1 MGAGESCFLNPK
13 GLTQKGN
20 EDVIQARLLL
30 WVGEQL
36 NSPSGEFCF
45 STLPEKETLS
55 PSSLMN
61 LFRVSQTQSRRG
73 KGSALTGVSPPVLQ
87 CHFREGTQHSANF
100 FFAVSRFTTAPQ
112 AKLES
117 SVMGP
122 AGPF

>member
-36 NSPSGEFCF
+36 SSPSGEFCF
-45 STLPEKETLS
+45 SALPDKETLS

-61 LFRVSQTQSRRG
+61 LFRVSQTQSRG
-73 KGSALTGVSPPVLQ
+73 GEGSALTEVSPLLQ
-87 CHFREGTQHSANF
+87 CHFREGTQRSANF

-117 SVMGP
+117 SLMGP